1 MFLNLNEIGRV
12 HGNIHDTMLCEMPET
27 NEEDDFDYDMI
38 PTTVLEL
45 QVDNKKVFINY
56 PSVSI

>member
-45 QVDNKKVFINY
+45 QVDNKKVFIN
-56 PSVSI
+56 